1 MERLDRP
8 HPPFR
13 LLLLLLLR
21 FPKRDRAAIFSLAM
35 LPRARHPQQRM
46 DLIDPRFLFPPPSPL
61 PRHPNHLQAL
71 AASSRPRVSTPP
83 SSRSPSRDRSSGG
96 GGGGGG
102 GGGDGGGNNGHRN
115 NTSSPQPARSSLGV
129 MATAVEALAPG
140 APLGQAGGGA
150 RVGGS
155 PAGASANSNTTGL
168 P

>member
-1 MERLDRP
+1 MCVSMERMDRP

-13 LLLLLLLR
+13 LLLFLLLR

-102 GGGDGGGNNGHRN
+102 GGNNGHRI
-115 NTSSPQPARSSLGV
+115 NTPSPQPASSSLGV